1 MKIRLALVALI
12 GSIATLMV
20 TFFLP
25 NFIENQ
31 KLKLELTA
39 IAQLDA
45 PKTKQR
51 IEGFQKDG
59 WKFDSIVCPYQTASF
74 TVHEVFGYRSDF
86 TKTINSEALNAVAL
100 IKTDGAKA
108 IFILDRSLVDFCG
121 E

>member
-1 MKIRLALVALI
+1 MKIRLILVALF
-12 GSIATLMV
+12 GAIATILSI
-20 TFFLP
+20 FLAP
-25 NFIENQ
+25 NFFEYEE
-31 KLKLELTA
+31 LKQEITEL
-39 IAQLDA
+39 AQLDA
-45 PKTKQR
+45 SINKQH

-100 IKTDGAKA
+100 VNTDGAKA

>member
-1 MKIRLALVALI
+1 MMILA
-12 GSIATLMV
+12 

-31 KLKLELTA
+31 GLKQELTA
-39 IAQLDA
+39 IAQADA
-45 PKTKQR
+45 PNSKQR

-59 WKFDSIVCPYQTASF
+59 WKFDSIVCPYQTARF

-86 TKTINSEALNAVAL
+86 TKTINSEALNAVVL
-100 IKTDGAKA
+100 LNTDDAKA
-108 IFILDRSLVDFCG
+108 IFMLDRSQVDFCG